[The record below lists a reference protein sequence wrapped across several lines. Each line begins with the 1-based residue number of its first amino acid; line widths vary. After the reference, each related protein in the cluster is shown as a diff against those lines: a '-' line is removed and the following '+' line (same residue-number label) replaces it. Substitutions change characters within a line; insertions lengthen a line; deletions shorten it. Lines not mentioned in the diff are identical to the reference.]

1 MLKKELKK
9 ILPEDIYLLEVVEDN
24 LTDCLMITIDSV
36 NGVDI
41 KTTTKI
47 TRIIKNSEYFIS
59 AYPSGIRL
67 EVSSPSIF
75 DSLTEPFQF
84 KKNIGKKIQIKEFS
98 SNFTKTLQID
108 SVDNSG
114 FNGFEENNL
123 YYIRFNEIEKANI
136 LVEF

>member
-1 MLKKELKK
+1 MFSKHNWNGEEL
-9 ILPEDIYLLEVVEDN
+9 Y
-24 LTDCLMITIDSV
+24 
-36 NGVDI
+36 
-41 KTTTKI
+41 
-47 TRIIKNSEYFIS
+47 RNSEYFTS

-75 DSLTEPFQF
+75 DPLTEPFQF
-84 KKNIGKKIQIKEFS
+84 KKYIGKKIHIKEFS

-114 FNGFEENNL
+114 FNGFVDSDDL
-123 YYIRFNEIEKANI
+123 FYIRFNEIEKANI